1 MNDERPGM
9 HSADL
14 TLRLPESMQ
23 LPTPDPD
30 AVYREELLSWG
41 VDTDGGTMRFLS
53 RFVGDPEA
61 AREAA
66 ADLEIVH
73 RYELTPAGEGTYY
86 GYAVL
91 DLRDVD
97 ATLMSVFDELGLV
110 IVPPIVYT
118 GRRTAQLSVLGDP
131 DALAGVLER
140 VPDDVGI
147 EVERVGEHRRR
158 TETLAGRLTG
168 RQFEALETARNRGY
182 YDVPRTASLA
192 TIADDLGCSE
202 SAASTLLRV
211 AEAELVDAA
220 LGR

>member
-1 MNDERPGM
+1 M

-14 TLRLPESMQ
+14 TLRLPQSMQ
-23 LPTPDPD
+23 LPTPDAD
-30 AVYREELLSWG
+30 AVYREELLSWDI
-41 VDTDGGTMRFLS
+41 DTGSETLRFLS

-61 AREAA
+61 ARDAA

-73 RYELTPAGEGTYY
+73 RYELTPVGEGTYY

-91 DLRDVD
+91 NLRTVD
-97 ATLMSVFDELGLV
+97 ATLMGIFDELGLV

-118 GRRTAQLSVLGDP
+118 GRQTAQLSILGEP

-140 VPDDVGI
+140 VPDDVGV
-147 EVERVGEHRRR
+147 EVERVSEHRQR
-158 TETLAGRLTG
+158 TETLAGRVTG
-168 RQFEALETARNRGY
+168 RQFEALETARDLGY

-192 TIADDLGCSE
+192 RVADDLGCSE
-202 SAASTLLRV
+202 SAASTLLRT
-211 AEAELVDAA
+211 AESALVDAA